1 MESDIGDRN
10 TRKSEPPAFPAQH
23 KTLSAPRYRPSFC
36 LVALMALAMVSP
48 ALQAQQSAGSGTGLR
63 EALEQA
69 RLHGPLHQLTAAR
82 SETELGRVRESTQW
96 ANPSVEWR
104 QEGFGRSVDHD
115 IFATAMLPLDFSG
128 RRLALSQAGSAG
140 RERVRSEQLADWRGA
155 ELDVAGAWLEAAVA
169 QGSLAVAETQAAALR
184 EVADVDAQRLAEGL
198 VSEAVGLRTSLEAD
212 KAQLAVVGARANV
225 RVANERLARLMGLE
239 NTAGFRVS
247 DLELPGLPVL
257 PDTARLLEVAFL
269 HRPEIEAGEALV
281 RERSRWVSAERRGI
295 LGEFELQG
303 GTKKIGDITT
313 GQLGVALPLPLFNRN
328 DGARQR
334 SVGELTEAR
343 VRLADTRR
351 AIRGNVR
358 AAMQHYADL
367 SASAMNVGTLA
378 RRAEDVRAIARLGY
392 SEGETTLTE
401 LLDAER
407 AAADAML
414 AQLHWL
420 RDAWMGR
427 LNLELAIGASLD
439 ETGPLDL
446 PLFSTLTA
454 GR

>member
-1 MESDIGDRN
+1 MAMAMIS
-10 TRKSEPPAFPAQH
+10 
-23 KTLSAPRYRPSFC
+23 PS
-36 LVALMALAMVSP
+36 
-48 ALQAQQSAGSGTGLR
+48 LQAQQSAGPGTGLR

-82 SETELGRVRESTQW
+82 SDAELGRVRESTQW

-104 QEGFGRSVDHD
+104 QEGFGRSVGHD
-115 IFATAMLPLDFSG
+115 IFTTAMLPLDFSG
-128 RRLALSQAGSAG
+128 RRLALSQAGAAG
-140 RERVRSEQLADWRGA
+140 RERVRSEQVADWRRA

-169 QGSLAVAETQAAALR
+169 QASLTVAETQAAALR
-184 EVADVDAQRLAEGL
+184 EIADVDSQRLAEGL

-212 KAQLAVVGARANV
+212 KAQLAVVGARADA
-225 RVANERLARLMGLE
+225 RAAHERLARLMGLE
-239 NTAGFRVS
+239 STTDFRVS
-247 DLELPGLPVL
+247 DLVLPSLPVL
-257 PDTARLLEVAFL
+257 PDTMGLLEWALL

-281 RERSRWVSAERRGI
+281 RERSRWVSAERRRI
-295 LGEFELQG
+295 LGEFELQA
-303 GTKKIGDITT
+303 GTKKIGDVTT
-313 GQLGVALPLPLFNRN
+313 GQLGMALPLPLFNRN

-334 SVGELTEAR
+334 SIGELTEAR

-358 AAMQHYADL
+358 VAMQHYTEL
-367 SASAMNVGTLA
+367 SASAGNVGTLA

-407 AAADAML
+407 AAADALL
-414 AQLHWL
+414 AHLRWL

-427 LNLELAIGASLD
+427 LELELAIGASLD
-439 ETGPLDL
+439 ATGPLDL
-446 PLFSTLTA
+446 PLYSTLTT